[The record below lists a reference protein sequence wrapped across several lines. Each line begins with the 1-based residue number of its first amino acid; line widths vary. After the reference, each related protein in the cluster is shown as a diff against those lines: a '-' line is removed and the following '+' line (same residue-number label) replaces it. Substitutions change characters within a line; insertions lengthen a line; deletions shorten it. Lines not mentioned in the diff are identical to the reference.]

1 MPKVPTAEGFGA
13 LPGIR
18 QGQARPVLSMEEA
31 SLPGQ
36 RMIRAGQAAMQV
48 GGQMAEFAI
57 REQEKINKA
66 RLNDAYN
73 QADRLTQD
81 LRVKM
86 KQLQGAD
93 AVEINGVPLD
103 QYFGEEL
110 NKGLSAITQNLQAPV
125 VREQFS
131 LLADDVSTRFRN
143 EAITHM
149 AEQGQVYESRV
160 LDDTVTTSMNLIAE
174 NAGNTFVE
182 RWNLTRAKDALRTK
196 YDRAGFDPEQ
206 ADLRMKEDLGKS
218 HTVIIEAMVNR
229 GQVMQAKSYFDR
241 HRGDFLS
248 ADASTV
254 EGALQKSISASQ
266 ALVDADA
273 IFAKIRLTDDA
284 IPRVDLENEARK
296 IAGNDATRLSALRQ
310 EINTRI
316 GFHLDQ
322 YAGEYANDQDRVFT
336 LAQQSPAAAMA
347 SPSFARLKA
356 KDQKAILDM
365 ATGIQSDRVRAQQD
379 VTYGNLAYGDPR
391 MLAGMT
397 DNAFRSL
404 RFGMSQEQFARLD
417 KRRQELRQNPLAVDR
432 MNVDNATFDFLLGE
446 LGIDDKKQVEP
457 ATLFRLRDTMES
469 ALTLA
474 RLRLGREYLT
484 PDEMRSVVTGEWA
497 MNQGAVFTQQPAQE
511 APASGSFVRV
521 PSPAGFVNIP
531 QDDYSSI
538 AAELARR
545 GYAAVP
551 DMIISM
557 YNSRKGA
564 P

>member
-266 ALVDADA
+266 ALVDVDAVVSKMPLRGDSIRRADMDA
-273 IFAKIRLTDDA
+273 ELRRIVGDD
-284 IPRVDLENEARK
+284 PV
-296 IAGNDATRLSALRQ
+296 RLSAARSEL
-310 EINTRI
+310 NTRI
-316 GFHLDQ
+316 SFHLDQ

-365 ATGIQSDRVRAQQD
+365 ALGIQSDRVKAQQD

-397 DNAFRSL
+397 DNAFRAL
-404 RFGMSQEQFARLD
+404 RFGMSQEQFASLD
-417 KRRQELRQNPLAVDR
+417 KRRQELRQNPLAINR
-432 MNVDNATFDFLLGE
+432 MNVDNTTFDFLLGE
-446 LGIDDKKQVEP
+446 LGIDDPKQVDP

-538 AAELARR
+538 SAELARR